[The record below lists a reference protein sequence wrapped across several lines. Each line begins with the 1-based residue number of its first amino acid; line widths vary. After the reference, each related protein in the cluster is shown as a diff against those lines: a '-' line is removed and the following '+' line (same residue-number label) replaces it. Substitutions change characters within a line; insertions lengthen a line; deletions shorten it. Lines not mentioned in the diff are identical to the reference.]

1 MRARGETLSVVTNDQ
16 LHRASDLESI
26 ESETARIMHTGTIW
40 LGAVIVAAALL
51 LGPAVAAGWRPGQ
64 LAPAFDVG
72 WWLGATVAATGIG
85 LLVWAGC
92 PVMGF
97 PLAEAHR
104 QKVPSI
110 RIGIVLSLSGIAFA
124 GLMVLLAPVA

>member
-1 MRARGETLSVVTNDQ
+1 MTEQ
-16 LHRASDLESI
+16 LERTGDLESV
-26 ESETARIMHTGTIW
+26 EVETARIMRTGTIW

-51 LGPAVAAGWRPGQ
+51 LGPSVAAGWRPGQ
-64 LAPAFDVG
+64 LAVPFDVG
-72 WWLGATVAATGIG
+72 WWLGATAAAFGIG

-124 GLMVLLAPVA
+124 GLMVLLAPL

>member
-1 MRARGETLSVVTNDQ
+1 MR
-16 LHRASDLESI
+16 
-26 ESETARIMHTGTIW
+26 TGSIW

-51 LGPAVAAGWRPGQ
+51 LGPSVAAGWRPSQ
-64 LAPAFDVG
+64 LPVPLDLG
-72 WWLGATVAATGIG
+72 WWIGAMAASVGIG

-97 PLAEAHR
+97 PLARAHA

-110 RIGIVLSLSGIAFA
+110 RVGIVLSLSGIAFA
-124 GLMVLLAPVA
+124 GLMVLLSPL